1 MINLSRFFTL
11 RTVLRSCHTTKQLF
25 ASTTVLAEKSD
36 NKTET
41 PTVQSAKKKQ
51 SNPTIAAVFATL
63 NDDPAEVPTSV
74 NANDKK
80 FNLDEIIGN
89 AKTVNGLLSITE
101 NNTDITR
108 KHALKIVSIL
118 AEWSSINK
126 VKLVEFEN
134 DTRFTKLCRLLGR
147 TVNFGKNGSNGNGNN
162 NSHNNNSNQT
172 SKSPKKIAGFRTDD
186 LNTVLGVTGDD
197 EAAKLVASITLPQMV
212 KVMSNLASKKRRST
226 PLLRSLAFNM
236 SSKEE
241 KLDIKQC
248 ADVLYAM
255 AVLSFPDPVLTA
267 KICDD
272 VQIAIKNSLEKSS
285 SVGSIVTSLALLK
298 YRDPILLDSIS
309 EWILTNQD
317 LCRTQDIIA
326 LIISI
331 ASLNYMPAEL
341 EEGIKTKLATTL
353 TVTDFKKSSDYL
365 YYVWSSMVLNCSTE
379 AALSSVLEQ
388 NFIQNLMNERK
399 ELSPT
404 IKMKLLNINGGA
416 NLYYPEYKG
425 TSLDEATNN
434 KIFNVPLIHN
444 KEKQVLVQGMVD
456 ALKTLVPD
464 GSLTLNENT
473 NMGFVIDAMF
483 MIDDKSNPL
492 AKDSK
497 TGKKIAI
504 MVHDYRD
511 MCQGTHQNLNGIT
524 SLNLNL
530 LTKAGYKVISVPYN
544 EFSISDK
551 LLKRVQ
557 YLEKK
562 IKEVASSKQ

>member
-1 MINLSRFFTL
+1 M
-11 RTVLRSCHTTKQLF
+11 
-25 ASTTVLAEKSD
+25 
-36 NKTET
+36 
-41 PTVQSAKKKQ
+41 
-51 SNPTIAAVFATL
+51 
-63 NDDPAEVPTSV
+63 
-74 NANDKK
+74 
-80 FNLDEIIGN
+80 
-89 AKTVNGLLSITE
+89 
-101 NNTDITR
+101 
-108 KHALKIVSIL
+108 

-147 TVNFGKNGSNGNGNN
+147 TVNFGKNGNNGNGI
-162 NSHNNNSNQT
+162 SHNNINNNNQMT
-172 SKSPKKIAGFRTDD
+172 KSPKKIAGFRTDD

-212 KVMSNLASKKRRST
+212 KVMSNLAAKKRRST

-267 KICDD
+267 KLCDD
-272 VQIAIKNSLEKSS
+272 VQIAIKNTLEKSS
-285 SVGSIVTSLALLK
+285 SVGSVVTSLALLK
-298 YRDPILLDSIS
+298 YRDPILLDSIAG
-309 EWILTNQD
+309 WFLTNQD
-317 LCRTQDIIA
+317 ICRTQDIIA
-326 LIISI
+326 LFISI

-353 TVTDFKKSSDYL
+353 TALDFKKSSDYL
-365 YYVWSSMVLNCSTE
+365 YYVWSLLVLNCSTE

-388 NFIQNLMNERK
+388 NFIQNLLDERK

-425 TSLDEATNN
+425 TCLNEVTNN
-434 KIFNVPLIHN
+434 KIYNVPLIHN
-444 KEKQVLVQGMVD
+444 KDKQVLVQGMVD

-473 NMGFVIDAMF
+473 NMGFVIG
-483 MIDDKSNPL
+483 KNNVNSN
-492 AKDSK
+492 AK
-497 TGKKIAI
+497 
-504 MVHDYRD
+504 
-511 MCQGTHQNLNGIT
+511 
-524 SLNLNL
+524 
-530 LTKAGYKVISVPYN
+530 YN
-544 EFSISDK
+544 KYNSI
-551 LLKRVQ
+551 LFQMQRL
-557 YLEKK
+557 
-562 IKEVASSKQ
+562 